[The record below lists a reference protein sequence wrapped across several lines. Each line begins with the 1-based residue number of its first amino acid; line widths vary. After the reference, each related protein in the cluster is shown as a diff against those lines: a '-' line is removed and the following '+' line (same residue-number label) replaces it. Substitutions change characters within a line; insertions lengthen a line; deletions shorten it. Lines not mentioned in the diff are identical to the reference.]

1 MGKDDEKRIAELRR
15 LINYHDYRYYVLN
28 DPEIS
33 DAEYDKLFHEL
44 EALEQEHP
52 DVVTADSPTQRVG
65 GQRLEAFAP
74 VTHTVPMLSLD
85 NSLKENEIIEFDQ
98 RVKRGLNLSA
108 DVDYVCEPKLDGL
121 AVELIYENGV
131 LTQAST
137 RGNGQVGEDVTQ
149 NIRTIKSVP
158 LRLITNHQPV
168 PERLEVRGEVILS
181 VEAFNRVN
189 REREEK
195 GEAPFANPRNAAA
208 GSLRQLDPAI
218 TATRPLDIYFY
229 GRGQLAGLEVSTQ
242 MQFLQAIQKMG
253 LKINPFVQTC
263 KGIDE
268 VCKYHTRMQERREQL
283 SYEIDG
289 IVVKVNRFDWQ
300 DQLGIKTR
308 SPRWAIAYKFP
319 ARQETTQIKDI
330 VVQVGRTGTLTPV
343 ALMEPVNIGGVE
355 VSRASLHNQDE
366 IDRKDVRVNDWV
378 VVQRAGD
385 VIPEVVKVIT
395 SKRTGNEKKFQLPD
409 TCPVCGGKAV
419 RIEGEAAKRCIN
431 LACPAQVKERIFYFA
446 SKPAMDIDGLG
457 EKIVDQL
464 VEKKYVQDVA
474 DLYYLTKDQL
484 LTLERMAEKS
494 ADNLLNSIEASKNRS
509 LDRVLY
515 ALGIRFI
522 GEHMARVLVQAFGS
536 LEKLAKA
543 NKSELLNIYEVGPQ
557 VAESVV
563 DFFSSEQNLQTI
575 ERLRSAGV
583 NLKPVQEQTREK
595 VLEGKTFVF
604 TGTLETMTRK
614 DAQRTTEEQGG
625 RAASSVSSKTDYVV
639 VGENPGSK
647 ADKAEQLGVKIIS
660 ENEFRNMAGLD

>member
-1 MGKDDEKRIAELRR
+1 MPHDENQRIEELRG
-15 LINYHDYRYYVLN
+15 LVNHHDYRYYVLD

-44 EALEQEHP
+44 EELENKHP
-52 DVVTADSPTQRVG
+52 DLVTPDSPTQRVG
-65 GQRLEAFAP
+65 GRRLEAFNP
-74 VTHTVPMLSLD
+74 VTHAVPMLSLD
-85 NSLKENEIIEFDQ
+85 NSLKKIDVIDFDQ
-98 RVKRGLNLSA
+98 RVKRGLDLSSEI
-108 DVDYVCEPKLDGL
+108 DYVCEPKLDGL
-121 AVELIYENGV
+121 AVELVYENGV

-158 LRLITNHQPV
+158 LRLIVDGHSA
-168 PERLEVRGEVILS
+168 PERLEVRAEVILS
-181 VEAFNRVN
+181 LQAFKKVN
-189 REREEK
+189 QEREER
-195 GEAPFANPRNAAA
+195 GEAIFANPRNAAA
-208 GSLRQLDPAI
+208 GSLRQLDPKI
-218 TATRPLDIYFY
+218 TASRPLDIYFY
-229 GRGQLAGLEVSTQ
+229 GKGAITGVAVRTQ
-242 MQFLQAIQKMG
+242 MDFLQSIRKMG

-263 KGIDE
+263 RGIDA
-268 VCKYHTRMQERREQL
+268 VRHYHAQMQERRDEL
-283 SYEIDG
+283 PYEIDG

-300 DQLGIKTR
+300 DQLGMKTR

-330 VVQVGRTGTLTPV
+330 IVQVGRTGTLTPV
-343 ALMEPVNIGGVE
+343 ALMEPVNIGGVK

-366 IDRKDVRVNDWV
+366 VDRKDVRVNDWV

-385 VIPEVVKVIT
+385 VIPEIVKVMT
-395 SKRTGNEKKFQLPD
+395 SRRTGNERTFKLPD
-409 TCPVCGGKAV
+409 TCPVCGDRAV

-464 VEKKYVQDVA
+464 VEKKYVNNVA
-474 DLYYLTKDQL
+474 DLYYLTRDKL

-494 ADNLLNSIEASKNRS
+494 ADNLLESIEASKNRS

-515 ALGIRFI
+515 ALGIRFV

-536 LEKLAKA
+536 LENIAEA
-543 NKSELLNIYEVGPQ
+543 DMSDLLNIYEVGPQ
-557 VAESVV
+557 VADSVV
-563 DFFSSEQNLQTI
+563 DFFLSKQNLHII
-575 ERLRSAGV
+575 EQLRSAGV
-583 NLKPVQEQTREK
+583 KLKPIQQETKEK
-595 VLEGKTFVF
+595 LLEGKTFVF
-604 TGTLETMTRK
+604 TGALETMTRK
-614 DAQRTTEEQGG
+614 DAQRATEELGG
-625 RAASSVSSKTDYVV
+625 RAASSVSSHTDYVV

-660 ENEFRNMAGLD
+660 ENEFRNMAGLN